1 MISRLPGSMFNIL
14 HSTPQSAGKLN
25 SASKTLFI
33 LAVLPALALL
43 IACTDTVSDEPDVKS
58 SDAKITE
65 LTLTISEQDIAI
77 TFDSAGQATVTVSY
91 SSSEGKPTDALIK
104 SMTLS
109 AGASATDGSSLSTVV
124 AGDRIGIRTAS
135 DAHDILLDITAEDG
149 SESSYTITL
158 NYVNSDAKITELTLT
173 ISEQD
178 FAVPF
183 DSTGQ
188 GTVTLVQSPSED
200 KPTKALIKSMTLSAG
215 ASATDGSTSSTV
227 VAGDTVGIRTA
238 SDAHDILLNITAED
252 GSESSYTITL
262 NYVNSDAEIT
272 ALQLD
277 VSGEV
282 FDVTFGDDDTGTVSP
297 AFSFASLPTVLT
309 VKSITVSD
317 GALVVD
323 QNNNA
328 IAVGSE
334 TTVDIKNEG
343 GNRSIA
349 LTVTPQ
355 EGEARTFTVILDFQ
369 NSDNEIELL
378 DITIAGQDETVTF
391 DGNDRATITASL
403 SFETLRA
410 TVLVKEIRLSENAS
424 ATDQAG
430 NEAATGKSVN
440 IATSAG
446 NRTITLTVTSQNGT
460 ARSYTITLELTNTDA
475 KINNLEL
482 EIKGIKK
489 TITFDADD
497 EGSFAISQLRGQATA
512 ATVTA
517 LTISENAS
525 ATDSGNAEVSA
536 NSMVPVTSDD
546 DGDRFIITVTA
557 EDGTTKDYTIQVTYT
572 TPTNI
577 HTISGYTQAVRSIS
591 FNGDGTRLASGGNNN
606 SLKVWDM
613 TGERPTLVNTLSGH
627 GRNIK
632 AVAFS
637 PDGKRL
643 ASGGQDGAISSAAHV
658 NVWNMEQ
665 TTPTSIKLEGH
676 TGVVWS
682 VAFNEAGT
690 RLASGGS
697 DKSIRIWNMEQTTP
711 TSIHTLTE
719 HGNYVNSVAFN
730 KAGTR
735 LASGSSDNFI
745 MIWDLTKTTPTSIKL
760 EGHTSVVRSVA
771 FNEAGTRLASG
782 SSDNSIRIWD
792 MTKTTPTSI
801 VELKGQ
807 QGYHTEIVYSVAFNE
822 DGTRL
827 ASGSADN
834 SIRIWDMTKTTPTSI
849 KLEEHTAT
857 VYSVAFNEDG
867 TKLASGS
874 ADNSIRIWE

>member
-1 MISRLPGSMFNIL
+1 MKKMISRLPGSMFNIL

-43 IACTDTVSDEPDVKS
+43 IACAEPDVKS

-124 AGDRIGIRTAS
+124 AGDR
-135 DAHDILLDITAEDG
+135 
-149 SESSYTITL
+149 
-158 NYVNSDAKITELTLT
+158 
-173 ISEQD
+173 
-178 FAVPF
+178 
-183 DSTGQ
+183 
-188 GTVTLVQSPSED
+188 
-200 KPTKALIKSMTLSAG
+200 
-215 ASATDGSTSSTV
+215 
-227 VAGDTVGIRTA
+227 VGIRTA

-309 VKSITVSD
+309 VKSITISD

-323 QNNNA
+323 QDGNA

-430 NEAATGKSVN
+430 NEAATGKSVD

-489 TITFDADD
+489 AITFDADD
-497 EGSFAISQLRGQATA
+497 EGSFAISQLRGQVTA

-536 NSMVPVTSDD
+536 NSMVPVTSDG
-546 DGDRFIITVTA
+546 DGNRFVLTVTA
-557 EDGTTKDYTIQVTYT
+557 EDGTTKTYTIQVAYT
-572 TPTNI
+572 TPT
-577 HTISGYTQAVRSIS
+577 TI
-591 FNGDGTRLASGGNNN
+591 
-606 SLKVWDM
+606 
-613 TGERPTLVNTLSGH
+613 NTLSGH
-627 GRNIK
+627 TNDVR
-632 AVAFS
+632 S
-637 PDGKRL
+637 
-643 ASGGQDGAISSAAHV
+643 
-658 NVWNMEQ
+658 
-665 TTPTSIKLEGH
+665 
-676 TGVVWS
+676 VV
-682 VAFNEAGT
+682 
-690 RLASGGS
+690 
-697 DKSIRIWNMEQTTP
+697 
-711 TSIHTLTE
+711 
-719 HGNYVNSVAFN
+719 FN

-735 LASGSSDNFI
+735 LASG
-745 MIWDLTKTTPTSIKL
+745 
-760 EGHTSVVRSVA
+760 
-771 FNEAGTRLASG
+771 GT
-782 SSDNSIRIWD
+782 DD
-792 MTKTTPTSI
+792 
-801 VELKGQ
+801 
-807 QGYHTEIVYSVAFNE
+807 
-822 DGTRL
+822 
-827 ASGSADN
+827 

-849 KLEEHTAT
+849 KLEGIVTK
-857 VYSVAFNEDG
+857 SG
-867 TKLASGS
+867 RLPLTKLAP
-874 ADNSIRIWE
+874 D